1 MAKTRTV
8 QGQRIEVWQD
18 ETTGDGSQPLYVWCV
33 SVVALDGGGEIE
45 CLYAGPAIEAIRFAI
60 RESRRRKLPWGV
72 SDRFSHYT
80 DFTGLPLSRASWAV
94 SFIELE
100 SRQRGVFVLAHLREI
115 EREEEEEEEV

>member
-33 SVVALDGGGEIE
+33 SVVDGDAGREVE
-45 CLYAGPAIEAIRFAI
+45 CLYAGPAIEAIRLAI
-60 RESRRRKLPWGV
+60 REARRRKLPWGV

-80 DFTGLPLSRASWAV
+80 DFTGLPLRLASWAL
-94 SFIELE
+94 SHIELE
-100 SRQRGVFVLAHLREI
+100 SLQRGVFVLAHLREI
-115 EREEEEEEEV
+115 EREEEDASV